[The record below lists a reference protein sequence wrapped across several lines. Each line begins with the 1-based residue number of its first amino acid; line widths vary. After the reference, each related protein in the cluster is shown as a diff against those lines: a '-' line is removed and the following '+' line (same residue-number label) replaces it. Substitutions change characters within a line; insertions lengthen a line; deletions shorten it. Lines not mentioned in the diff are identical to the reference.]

1 MNMVI
6 HMNDSRLATLEQ
18 IREFLAGTA
27 DVSFSS
33 PTDQVQ
39 TRQFVGKVLKRFKY
53 SSRCKSE
60 RSLLFAYMQR
70 LSGYSRSHLARL
82 ISQYRDTQNVAPR
95 SRASRTSFSRRF
107 TEIDIGLL
115 ADMDRLHDTLSGPTT
130 RVLLERAWALFGDA
144 RYKRLAGISVS
155 HLYNLRSTARYR
167 LLRTSY
173 QHTKPNRVNIAIRKA
188 PAPDG
193 LPGYIRIDTVHQGDF
208 DGAKGVYHIN
218 AVDIVTQWQIVAS
231 VERISEAYLLPV
243 IKLMLE
249 GFPFVVRGFHSDNG
263 SEFINTDVAK
273 LLNKLRAEFT
283 KSRPR
288 HSNDNALAEC
298 KNGVVIRKLT
308 GYSHIPQHRAKLINL
323 LFKNSLNPY
332 LNFHRPCFFPLDKVN
347 AKGKVIK
354 TYPHHLIMTPWDKL
368 QTIPSFEQ
376 YLKPEVSSASLQ
388 EQALELSD
396 SQAAEQFQKARKLLF
411 QSLNSRSK
419 DAA

>member
-1 MNMVI
+1 MVI

-167 LLRTSY
+167 HLRTLY
-173 QHTKPNRVNIAIRKA
+173 QHTKPNPRQHCHSQGPSSRWPSWLHPALTHQTLSIR
-188 PAPDG
+188 
-193 LPGYIRIDTVHQGDF
+193 DF
-208 DGAKGVYHIN
+208 PN
-218 AVDIVTQWQIVAS
+218 FQ
-231 VERISEAYLLPV
+231 R
-243 IKLMLE
+243 
-249 GFPFVVRGFHSDNG
+249 RG
-263 SEFINTDVAK
+263 I
-273 LLNKLRAEFT
+273 
-283 KSRPR
+283 
-288 HSNDNALAEC
+288 
-298 KNGVVIRKLT
+298 
-308 GYSHIPQHRAKLINL
+308 
-323 LFKNSLNPY
+323 
-332 LNFHRPCFFPLDKVN
+332 
-347 AKGKVIK
+347 
-354 TYPHHLIMTPWDKL
+354 
-368 QTIPSFEQ
+368 
-376 YLKPEVSSASLQ
+376 
-388 EQALELSD
+388 
-396 SQAAEQFQKARKLLF
+396 
-411 QSLNSRSK
+411 
-419 DAA
+419 